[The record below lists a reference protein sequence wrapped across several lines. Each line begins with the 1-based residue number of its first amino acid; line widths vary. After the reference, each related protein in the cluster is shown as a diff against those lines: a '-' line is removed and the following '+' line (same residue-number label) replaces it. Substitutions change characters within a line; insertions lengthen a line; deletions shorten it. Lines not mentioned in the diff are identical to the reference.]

1 MRWGHIP
8 TYVDF
13 ELDIERIG
21 ERYRARVLE
30 SSTGSGAANE
40 FLLPEDLVP
49 RPDPNGRFRGPRH
62 LDIKTGGGTTAA
74 DIGSALFRAVFAGP
88 VRECWRDS
96 LVDARARGLRLR
108 LKLRLGDDP
117 RVMSVPWELLR
128 QAHEFLAFDY
138 PIIRILDVPTG
149 LRSLPVKPP
158 VRVLALFSCPP
169 GADSLEIDQEWLRL
183 EQALTRR
190 GRRVV
195 LDRLVQPTL
204 QQIDDYL
211 RNHECHVLH
220 FGGHG
225 LLGSLVL
232 AGADGG
238 AQLVDQERLG
248 RFLRH
253 KSLRLAVLN
262 ACQGARMNSD
272 EVFSGVAQAL
282 VRGGVPAV
290 VAMQDDVE
298 DRVSI
303 SLTQYFYEA
312 LARGETVAESL
323 AEARLKLWRDG
334 VETAWANPV
343 LYLNADDAPLLPPS
357 SVVLLLM
364 IVLVLAIATSLAL
377 HLSHPPEDVYVPPP
391 DPPGGEEEPPRPP
404 RSAESNPKEC
414 PSPGDLNIAF
424 ERIEAGSFLR
434 GDKEAREV
442 RVAKPFCLGTYEV
455 TRELWS
461 RVREEPPPP
470 EEERYYPVQR
480 VTYDEAEQFMVRLNK
495 LDPAGH
501 YRLSTEEEWE
511 LAARAGTRTLYH
523 FGDDEMALP
532 LYGNCLGKDKFAE
545 AAPVGQLKPNDLGLY
560 DMYGNAFEWVAD
572 PQPGGKRVRRGG
584 GWASSAKKCTSAA
597 RSEVEQKGRENGF
610 RIVREIR

>member
-1 MRWGHIP
+1 MRWGSLPI
-8 TYVDF
+8 YVDF
-13 ELDIERIG
+13 ELEIERSG
-21 ERYRARVLE
+21 ERYRARVLK
-30 SSTGSGAANE
+30 SSAGSGASCE
-40 FLLPEDLVP
+40 LSLPEELAS
-49 RPDPNGRFRGPRH
+49 DPEQPGPFRGWRH
-62 LDIKTGGGTTAA
+62 LRILVERSKTVQ
-74 DIGSALFRAVFAGP
+74 DIGSELFQAVFAGS
-88 VRECWRDS
+88 VWDCWRDS
-96 LVDARARGLRLR
+96 LVDARARELRLR

-117 RVMSVPWELLR
+117 RVLSVPWELLR
-128 QAHEFLAFDY
+128 QAHEFLAFDH
-138 PIIRILDVPTG
+138 PIIRILAVPMG

-190 GRRVV
+190 RSQVV

-211 RNHECHVLH
+211 RNNECHVLH

-232 AGADGG
+232 AGVDGG
-238 AQLVDQERLG
+238 ARSVDQERLG

-253 KSLRLAVLN
+253 KSLRLVVLN
-262 ACQGARMNSD
+262 ACQGARTASD
-272 EVFSGVAQAL
+272 DVFSGVAQAL

-290 VAMQDDVE
+290 VAMQEDVE

-303 SLTQYFYEA
+303 SFTQYFYEA

-334 VETAWANPV
+334 VETVWANPV
-343 LYLNADDAPLLPPS
+343 LYLNAEDAPLLPPPS
-357 SVVLLLM
+357 HVFILMIILGLVIASWLGLLL
-364 IVLVLAIATSLAL
+364 SN
-377 HLSHPPEDVYVPPP
+377 SPEDVSPRPLIQPPSGP
-391 DPPGGEEEPPRPP
+391 YPPRI
-404 RSAESNPKEC
+404 AELNPKEC

-424 ERIEAGSFLR
+424 ERIEPGSFQR
-434 GDKEAREV
+434 NDKEAREV

-470 EEERYYPVQR
+470 EEARYFPIQG

-501 YRLSTEEEWE
+501 YRFPTEEEWE
-511 LAARAGTRTLYH
+511 LAARAGTRTRYH
-523 FGDDEMALP
+523 FGDDEAILP
-532 LYGNCLGKDKFAE
+532 LYGNCLGKDRFTE

-584 GWASSAKKCTSAA
+584 SWSSSPKKCTSVA
-597 RSEVEQKGRENGF
+597 RSEIERRDKENGF
-610 RIVREIR
+610 RIVRAIR